1 MSQGMLIAGGGTG
14 GHLFPGLAVAQA
26 LKALR
31 PELELAFV
39 STGKALES
47 QVLAQAGFDLEP
59 IAAKAFRGAGWLG
72 RLKSL
77 AALPGALMAARG
89 IIERRRPVL
98 VLAVGG
104 YAAFSLGLMA
114 RIRGVSLVVQEQNA
128 LPGLTN
134 RVLARLARRVFI
146 SFPEAADHLPAGKTF
161 LTGNP
166 VRAELLAQAREA
178 ASLRPPSGQQFRV
191 LVLGG
196 SQGAASLNQALTEAL
211 PMLNSR
217 RERLFFT
224 HQTGDKDQAEV
235 AAAYERHGFANQV
248 QAFFPEMGSLYGAAH
263 LVICRAGAGTLTEVM
278 ACGRAALCV
287 PYPFAAGDHQTK
299 NALAL
304 AQAGAGRHL
313 PQRDLKPAT
322 LAALIAEFMDRPQLL
337 SAMEERSQAMG
348 RPRAAQDIAHE
359 CLQLIE
365 EAR

>member
-1 MSQGMLIAGGGTG
+1 MSGGLLIAGGGTG

-26 LKALR
+26 LRAMR
-31 PELELAFV
+31 PELEVAFV

-47 QVLAQAGFDLEP
+47 QVLAGAGFDLEA

-72 RLKSL
+72 RFKSL
-77 AALPGALMAARG
+77 AALPGALLSARA
-89 IIERRRPVL
+89 IIQRRRPAL

-114 RIRGVSLVVQEQNA
+114 RLMGVPLLVQEQNA

-134 RVLARLARRVFI
+134 RILSLLAARVFI
-146 SFPEAADHLPAGKTF
+146 SFQEAAAHLPSGKTF

-166 VRAELLAQAREA
+166 LRAELLAQAREA
-178 ASLRPPSGQQFRV
+178 AGQRPEPGQQFRV

-196 SQGAASLNQALTEAL
+196 SQGAKSLNQALVEAL
-211 PMLNSR
+211 PLLGSR

-224 HQTGDKDQAEV
+224 HQTGQKDQAEV
-235 AAAYERHGFANQV
+235 EAGYGRHGFAAQV
-248 QAFFPEMGSLYGAAH
+248 AAFFPEMGRLYGLAH

-337 SAMEERSQAMG
+337 SAMEERSQALG

-359 CLQLIE
+359 CLAMIK
-365 EAR
+365 EAS

>member
-1 MSQGMLIAGGGTG
+1 MSKGLLIAGGGTG

-26 LKALR
+26 IRALA

-47 QVLAQAGFDLEP
+47 QVLAQAGLELEP
-59 IAAKAFRGAGWLG
+59 IQARAFRGAGWLG

-77 AALPGALMAARG
+77 AALPGALLAARG
-89 IIERRRPVL
+89 IIQRRRPAL

-114 RIRGVSLVVQEQNA
+114 RLMGVPLVVQEQNA

-134 RVLARLARRVFI
+134 RVLGFLARRVFI
-146 SFPEAADHLPAGKTF
+146 SFQEAAKYFPAGKAF

-166 VRAELLAQAREA
+166 LRAELLAQAHES
-178 ASLRPPSGQQFRV
+178 ASQRPEPGPQFRV

-196 SQGAASLNQALTEAL
+196 SQGASSINQALVEAL

-224 HQTGDKDQAEV
+224 HQTGEKDQAEV
-235 AAAYERHGFANQV
+235 AAGYERHGFAAQV
-248 QAFFPEMGSLYGAAH
+248 GAFFPDMGHLYGAAH

-299 NALAL
+299 NALAF
-304 AQAGAGRHL
+304 AQGGGGRHL

-337 SAMEERSQAMG
+337 AAMEERSQALG
-348 RPRAAQDIAHE
+348 RPRAAQDIAYD
-359 CLQLIE
+359 CLEIIK
-365 EAR
+365 EAS